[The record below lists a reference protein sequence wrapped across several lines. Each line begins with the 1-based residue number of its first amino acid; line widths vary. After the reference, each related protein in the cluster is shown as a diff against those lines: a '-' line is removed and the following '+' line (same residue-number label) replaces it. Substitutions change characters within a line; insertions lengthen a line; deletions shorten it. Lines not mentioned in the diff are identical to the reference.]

1 MKSAKT
7 VSVRITAE
15 QAKRLREI
23 AGFVPGSSINALAQ
37 RGVAQWLAIEAPVY
51 LDAFKKV
58 RETLER
64 QPVRTIS

>member
-1 MKSAKT
+1 M

-37 RGVAQWLAIEAPVY
+37 RGVQLFLNIEAPVY

-58 RETLER
+58 RETIER